1 MGSYITYQE
10 SIDLSD
16 AQFSEQE
23 FAEWE
28 TQLAECAY
36 VQTARSLAQI
46 GADNLKKL
54 NERIFAR
61 HPHIALRLY
70 WQKKPNLTLLRHL
83 PDLQNLWVENDNEHP
98 ATHLEALA
106 RLPKLKSLVLTADG
120 LDNLDFLQHVSPD
133 LEKLLLRCDYHK
145 ARFNLSPVARLQ
157 KLKFLSIGN
166 CEKGLPE
173 LISQLPKLETL
184 HLRSIS
190 NKISSLDFLAQSEK
204 LQSLIL
210 QLCAFENL
218 DALARLPR
226 LRYVQ
231 LWRTPKISSLSPIA
245 ALPNL
250 QYLFIETLNSISALP
265 DFSRAAKLRRVDIVA
280 CKNITDFRG
289 LQHAPALRELLIDN
303 NNFTPPDIEI
313 YTPALRN
320 PSLQRASISC
330 YQTRTR
336 EALAQLVAQHG
347 KDKGEAPCY
356 CDNRFVFDD

>member
-16 AQFSEQE
+16 AEFSEQE

-36 VQTARSLAQI
+36 VQTSRSLAQI
-46 GADNLKKL
+46 GADKLKKL
-54 NERIFAR
+54 NERIFAK

-70 WQKKPNLTLLRHL
+70 WQKKPNLNLLRHL

-120 LDNLDFLQHVSPD
+120 LDNLDFLQHVYLD

-145 ARFNLSPVARLQ
+145 AKFNLAPVARLQ
-157 KLKFLSIGN
+157 KLKSLSIGN
-166 CEKGLPE
+166 CEKDLPE
-173 LISQLPKLETL
+173 LIPQLPELETL

-190 NKISSLDFLAQSEK
+190 NKISNLDFLTQSEK
-204 LQSLIL
+204 LQSLTL
-210 QLCAFENL
+210 QLCGIGNL

-231 LWRTPKISSLSPIA
+231 LWRTPKISSLNPIA
-245 ALPNL
+245 ALPNM
-250 QYLFIETLNSISALP
+250 QYLFIETLNGISALP

>member
-16 AQFSEQE
+16 AEFSEQE

-36 VQTARSLAQI
+36 VQTERSLAQI

-54 NERIFAR
+54 NERIFAK

-106 RLPKLKSLVLTADG
+106 RLPKLKSLALTADG

-133 LEKLLLRCDYHK
+133 LEKLLLRCEYHK
-145 ARFNLSPVARLQ
+145 AKFNLAPVARLQ
-157 KLKFLSIGN
+157 KLKSLTIGN

-173 LISQLPKLETL
+173 LIHQLPGLETL

-190 NKISSLDFLAQSEK
+190 NKISNLDFLAQSEK
-204 LQSLIL
+204 LQSLTL
-210 QLCAFENL
+210 QLCGVGNL

-250 QYLFIETLNSISALP
+250 QYLFIETMNGISALP
-265 DFSRAAKLRRVDIVA
+265 DFSRAAKLRRIDIVA

-289 LQHAPALRELLIDN
+289 LQHAPALRQLLIEN
-303 NNFTPPDIEI
+303 NSFTTPDIQI
-313 YTPALRN
+313 YTPALQN
-320 PSLQRASISC
+320 PVLQRADIFC
-330 YQTRTR
+330 DQKRTR
-336 EALAQLVAQHG
+336 EALAALTAQYG
-347 KDKGEAPCY
+347 KDKGERLYY
-356 CDNRFVFDD
+356 CGEFVFED

>member
-16 AQFSEQE
+16 AEFSERE

-36 VQTARSLAQI
+36 VQTSRNLAQI
-46 GADNLKKL
+46 GADKLKKL
-54 NERIFAR
+54 NERIFAK
-61 HPHIALRLY
+61 HPHVALRLY

-106 RLPKLKSLVLTADG
+106 HLPKLKSLVLTADG
-120 LDNLDFLQHVSPD
+120 LDNLDFLQHVNPD

-145 ARFNLSPVARLQ
+145 AKFNLAPVARLQ
-157 KLKFLSIGN
+157 KLKFLSISN

-173 LISQLPKLETL
+173 LISQLPELETL

-190 NKISSLDFLAQSEK
+190 NKISSLNFLAQYEK
-204 LQSLIL
+204 LQSLTL

-289 LQHAPALRELLIDN
+289 LQHAPTLRELLIDN

>member
-16 AQFSEQE
+16 AEFSEQE

-36 VQTARSLAQI
+36 VQTARSLAKI

-54 NERIFAR
+54 NERIFAK

-145 ARFNLSPVARLQ
+145 AKFNLAPVARLQ

-173 LISQLPKLETL
+173 LIPRLPGLETL

-190 NKISSLDFLAQSEK
+190 NKISNLDFLAQSEK
-204 LQSLIL
+204 LQSLTL
-210 QLCAFENL
+210 QLCGVGNL

-250 QYLFIETLNSISALP
+250 QYLFIETMNGISALP
-265 DFSRAAKLRRVDIVA
+265 DFSRAAKLRRIDIVA

-289 LQHAPALRELLIDN
+289 LQHAPALRQLLIEN
-303 NNFTPPDIEI
+303 NNFTPPDIQI
-313 YTPALRN
+313 YTPSLQN
-320 PSLQRASISC
+320 PTLQRADIFC
-330 YQTRTR
+330 EQKRTR
-336 EALAQLVAQHG
+336 EALAALTAQYG
-347 KDKGEAPCY
+347 KDKGGRLYY
-356 CDNRFVFDD
+356 CGEFAFED

>member
-16 AQFSEQE
+16 AEFSEQE

-36 VQTARSLAQI
+36 VQTSRSLAQI
-46 GADNLKKL
+46 GADKLKKL
-54 NERIFAR
+54 NERIFAK
-61 HPHIALRLY
+61 HPHVALRLY

-106 RLPKLKSLVLTADG
+106 HLPKLKSLVLTADG

-145 ARFNLSPVARLQ
+145 AKFNLAPVARLQ
-157 KLKFLSIGN
+157 KLKSLSISN
-166 CEKGLPE
+166 CEKGLSE
-173 LISQLPKLETL
+173 LIPQLPELETL
-184 HLRSIS
+184 HLRSLS
-190 NKISSLDFLAQSEK
+190 NKISNLDFLAQSEK
-204 LQSLIL
+204 LQSLTL

-289 LQHAPALRELLIDN
+289 LQHAPTLRELLIDN
-303 NNFTPPDIEI
+303 NNFPPPDP
-313 YTPALRN
+313 PALRN